1 MYSITSHF
9 GDNQEDKL
17 FPGLHIYITPFCSC
31 EIWAHCVLWITIWTL
46 IYIYIYIYIYILAL
60 NTILVCTRFLNLLL
74 YKHLCSFFCVII
86 RLESSG
92 FDCWSLF
99 AASSR
104 IFPPWTKADK
114 TSIYFHRIF
123 LIPFV
128 VLRTKTLLVYSTVYF
143 ESQ

>member
-1 MYSITSHF
+1 MVITTMALRKLMHLGTWVKPYISCISSQSHF
-9 GDNQEDKL
+9 GDNQEGKL
-17 FPGLHIYITPFCSC
+17 FPGLHIYITPFSSC
-31 EIWAHCVLWITIWTL
+31 EIWTHCVLWITIWTL
-46 IYIYIYIYIYILAL
+46 IHTYTYIYIYIYI
-60 NTILVCTRFLNLLL
+60 
-74 YKHLCSFFCVII
+74 CVII

-99 AASSR
+99 AALSR

-143 ESQ
+143 ELQ